1 MSDAEIDLATANE
14 DLCRFLAACYY
25 QPTEVFVEEGLFDSM
40 AAAAATL
47 SPDLAG
53 PAGELGAAFAED
65 DLQTLLVD
73 YTRLFVGPVE
83 PLAQPYASFWLSG
96 EKVVMQDS
104 TMAALAL
111 YAEGGFEID
120 ESFSD
125 LPDHVAVQLEF
136 LYLLEFKL
144 RQARA
149 AGAEG
154 ASELQRLHAL
164 RRRFLDEHL
173 ARWVGRFAQAVQAG
187 AGCRFYRLVGRL
199 TEAYVERQRDLSPG

>member
-1 MSDAEIDLATANE
+1 MPDTEVDRASAGE

-25 QPTEVFVEEGLFDSM
+25 EPTEAFVEEGLFASM
-40 AAAAATL
+40 AVAAERCN
-47 SPDLAG
+47 PDLASL
-53 PAGELGAAFAED
+53 AGELGSAFAEE
-65 DLQTLLVD
+65 DLQALLVD
-73 YTRLFVGPVE
+73 YTRLFLGPVE

-96 EKVVMQDS
+96 EKTVMQDS
-104 TMAALAL
+104 TMAVLAL

-136 LYLLEFKL
+136 LYLIEFKL

-154 ASELQRLHAL
+154 ATELQRLQAL
-164 RRRFLDEHL
+164 RRHFLDEHL
-173 ARWVGRFAQAVQAG
+173 ASWLGRFAHAVQAG
-187 AGCRFYRLVGRL
+187 AACRFYRQVGLL
-199 TEAYVERQRDLSPG
+199 TEAFIGLQRNRPPA